1 MDLRHL
7 RYFVAVAEELNFTR
21 AALRVG
27 IGQPPLSQQIR
38 DLERDLGVMLF
49 VRRPQGVVLTEAGAA
64 FLPEARL
71 VLAGAERARQTA
83 QQAEKGLTGH
93 LSLGLTSSAA
103 FNPVVSSTVRRF
115 RRQFPS
121 VTLSLIE
128 RNSVYLLERMYS
140 GDLDAAFYRP
150 GLGDPEGMR
159 LLRLAS
165 EPMRVILPASH
176 HLAGLRAL
184 PLEALAQE
192 PFVMFPRDTG
202 LSLYDNILTACRAAG
217 FIPQVAQEAPQI
229 SSVVNLVA
237 ADLGVSIVPA
247 SICRIRL
254 GGVVYRRI
262 APPEPVATLGLAAPL
277 NARLRGR
284 SVLVDNLFTLVG
296 ESADGSEP
304 TA

>member
-7 RYFVAVAEELNFTR
+7 RYFVAVAEEQNFTR
-21 AALRVG
+21 AAARVG

-38 DLERDLGVMLF
+38 DLERDLGVTLF
-49 VRRPQGVVLTEAGAA
+49 VRRPQGAVLTDAGEA
-64 FLPEARL
+64 FLPEARQ
-71 VLAGAERARQTA
+71 VLAGAERAREA
-83 QQAEKGLTGH
+83 ALMAHRGVTGH

-103 FNPVVSSTVRRF
+103 FNPMVSATVRRF

-121 VTLSLIE
+121 VTLRLIE
-128 RNSVYLLERMYS
+128 RNSVHLLEQMYG

-150 GLGDPEGMR
+150 GVADPEGMR
-159 LLRLAS
+159 LLRLAN

-176 HLAGLRAL
+176 RLAGMRAIAL
-184 PLEALAQE
+184 GALAQE
-192 PFVMFPRDTG
+192 PFVMFPRDMG
-202 LSLYDNILTACRAAG
+202 LSLYDNILMACRAAG
-217 FIPQVAQEAPQI
+217 FEPQVAQEAPQV

-262 APPEPVATLGLAAPL
+262 AAPEPVATLGLAAPL
-277 NARLRGR
+277 APRLRGR
-284 SVLVDNLFTLVG
+284 SVLVDNLFALVQQ
-296 ESADGSEP
+296 ADG
-304 TA
+304 A